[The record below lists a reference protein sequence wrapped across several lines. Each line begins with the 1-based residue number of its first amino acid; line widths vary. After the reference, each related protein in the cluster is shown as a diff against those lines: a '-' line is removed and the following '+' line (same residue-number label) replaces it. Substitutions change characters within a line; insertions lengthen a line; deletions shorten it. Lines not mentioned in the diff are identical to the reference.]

1 MRVCEFTI
9 AEPSTY
15 THAHL
20 HRPQAITATTT
31 NTLTRQRIH
40 RPPSQHWTD
49 RTRVAA
55 RRSVS
60 PRKPS
65 LPIVCGLWT
74 SAKKQP
80 RNTFHLLYV
89 WFPFVEIQKQI
100 HFVKVNCC
108 LHWKPIE
115 SIFHSIEEKQS
126 NRNNSIECTRNGLEV
141 CGEEKSIA
149 KKQQTTTY
157 IHSIYQMKIC
167 IHVVLEIE
175 FVWNW
180 TVFQVS

>member
-40 RPPSQHWTD
+40 RPPLQHWTD

-89 WFPFVEIQKQI
+89 WFPFVENPKTDTFCKSELLSPLKTNRIDFSFNWGKTIKSKQ
-100 HFVKVNCC
+100 
-108 LHWKPIE
+108 LYRMY
-115 SIFHSIEEKQS
+115 EKWFGS
-126 NRNNSIECTRNGLEV
+126 VWWGKIDSKKNN
-141 CGEEKSIA
+141 
-149 KKQQTTTY
+149 KQQH